1 MRGLA
6 FRPKLVCYSILLLL
20 LTGCGGASDTPQKI
34 KVEGTVTFD
43 GEPLSVGSI
52 VFDSSDGKGGS
63 SAGGIENGKFQFDS
77 QLGKKKVLISATRD
91 TGEKDQYDE
100 PVTESYIP
108 KQYNSETT
116 LTAEVKPDGENNFE
130 FALKSK

>member
-1 MRGLA
+1 MRGPTFGLQL
-6 FRPKLVCYSILLLL
+6 FCYAIVLLIF
-20 LTGCGGASDTPQKI
+20 TGCGGTSDAPQQV

-43 GEPLSVGSI
+43 GEPLSTGSI
-52 VFDSSDGKGGS
+52 VFDPSDGKGGS

-77 QLGKKKVLISATRD
+77 QLGKKKVLISATRE

-100 PVTESYIP
+100 PITESYIP

-116 LTAEVKPDGENNFE
+116 LTAEVKPDGENKFE

>member
-1 MRGLA
+1 MRGPTFGLQ
-6 FRPKLVCYSILLLL
+6 LICYTILLLII
-20 LTGCGGASDTPQKI
+20 TGCGGTSDAPQQV

-43 GEPLSVGSI
+43 GEPLSTGSI
-52 VFDSSDGKGGS
+52 VFDPSDGKGGS

-77 QLGKKKVLISATRD
+77 QLGKKKVLISATRE

-116 LTAEVKPDGENNFE
+116 LIAEVKPDGENKFE